1 MAINEVLASNDIR
14 TVVAD
19 HLGVSVDRVR
29 DGAHFSH
36 DLGADWLDRL
46 DIVMVIEDQFPGLQ
60 ISDDEV
66 DRIEVVGD
74 LIRLIET
81 VDNERRR
88 RGAGSVER
96 NLFGPHLARSVRPPK
111 QQKGCEEGALFFLR
125 VAGDAMRNLI
135 GWCHETRQPIDL
147 QLYVDDATLARIWS
161 NAVRFQCPHCGIK
174 HETKVERLA
183 SRPLSLQRP
192 QTKPTT
198 HQYYARCAEREQL
211 RCDA

>member
-1 MAINEVLASNDIR
+1 MTIGTLTPCNQTMAINEVLASNDIR

-88 RGAGSVER
+88 R
-96 NLFGPHLARSVRPPK
+96 
-111 QQKGCEEGALFFLR
+111 
-125 VAGDAMRNLI
+125 
-135 GWCHETRQPIDL
+135 PIVKAPL
-147 QLYVDDATLARIWS
+147 Q
-161 NAVRFQCPHCGIK
+161 
-174 HETKVERLA
+174 
-183 SRPLSLQRP
+183 
-192 QTKPTT
+192 
-198 HQYYARCAEREQL
+198 
-211 RCDA
+211 